1 MADHFAYAPQ
11 SNMPIAQPTLV
22 LSPRA
27 RRETILQIMGSARRS
42 LIFSLFRC
50 DDFSVLEAV
59 AAAVRRNVAVKV
71 LITRRA
77 RDWRKRLDELSSL
90 LESAGAEVYRY
101 DPMLKYHAKYM
112 VADEDTAFVATL
124 NFTRKCFTSTCDSL
138 LVTHDPNIVLG
149 LKTLFEIDVRTPGIP
164 LPTLT
169 DHLIIG
175 PDQTRSRLTAILG
188 SARESIRIIDHRLTD
203 PQVLSLLNRKA
214 QSGVAVQVLR
224 QGAVGDLVCHGTM
237 FLVDG
242 RIAVIGSA
250 ALLTASLDSR
260 REVSIVVSDTRVLRE
275 MNEFFDGLLQQS
287 PVGASACIEPLT
299 ERNAEDDDDE

>member
-1 MADHFAYAPQ
+1 MPDDLAYGRKI
-11 SNMPIAQPTLV
+11 MPIAPPTLV

-27 RRETILQIMGSARRS
+27 RRETILQIMDSARRS
-42 LIFSLFRC
+42 LTFSIFRC
-50 DDFSVLEAV
+50 DDFGLLEAV
-59 AAAVRRNVAVKV
+59 AGAVRRNVAVKV
-71 LITRRA
+71 LITQRA

-112 VADEDTAFVATL
+112 VADEDTALVATL

-138 LVTHDPNIVLG
+138 LVTHDPSVVLG
-149 LKTLFEIDVRTPGIP
+149 LKTLFEIDVRTPGLP
-164 LPTLT
+164 LPAIT
-169 DHLIIG
+169 DQLIIG
-175 PDQTRSRLTAILG
+175 PDQTRSRLTEILG

-214 QSGVAVQVLR
+214 QLGVAVQVLR
-224 QGAVGDLVCHGTM
+224 QGAVGGDLECHGTM
-237 FLVDG
+237 FIVDG

-260 REVSIVVSDTRVLRE
+260 REVSIVVSDARAVRQ

-287 PVGASACIEPLT
+287 PVDASRCIGLLT
-299 ERNAEDDDDE
+299 ECKAEDDNDE

>member
-1 MADHFAYAPQ
+1 MPNHFADARQ
-11 SNMPIAQPTLV
+11 IMQIASSTLV
-22 LSPRA
+22 LSPPA
-27 RRETILQIMGSARRS
+27 RRETILQIMDSARRS
-42 LIFSLFRC
+42 LIFSIFRC
-50 DDFSVLEAV
+50 DDFGVLEAV

-71 LITRRA
+71 LITQRA

-112 VADEDTAFVATL
+112 VADEDTALVATL

-138 LVTHDPNIVLG
+138 LVTHDRNVVLG
-149 LKTLFEIDVRTPGIP
+149 LKTLFEIDVRTPRIP
-164 LPTLT
+164 LPSLT
-169 DHLIIG
+169 DQLIIG
-175 PDQTRSRLTAILG
+175 PDQTRSRLMEILG

-214 QSGVAVQVLR
+214 QLGVDVQVLR
-224 QGAVGDLVCHGTM
+224 QAAIGDLECHGTM

-242 RIAVIGSA
+242 RLAVIGSA

-260 REVSIVVSDTRVLRE
+260 REVSLVVSDARAVRE
-275 MNEFFDGLLQQS
+275 MTEFFDGLVQRS
-287 PVGASACIEPLT
+287 PADASRCIGLST
-299 ERNAEDDDDE
+299 ERNAEADDDE

>member
-1 MADHFAYAPQ
+1 MPDLAYGRQ
-11 SNMPIAQPTLV
+11 IMPIAPPTLV

-27 RRETILQIMGSARRS
+27 RRETVLQVMNSARRS
-42 LIFSLFRC
+42 LTFSIFRC
-50 DDFSVLEAV
+50 DDFGVLEAV

-71 LITRRA
+71 LITQRA

-101 DPMLKYHAKYM
+101 DPMFKYHAKYM
-112 VADEDTAFVATL
+112 VADEDTALVATL
-124 NFTRKCFTSTCDSL
+124 NFTRKCFTSTCDSI
-138 LVTHDPNIVLG
+138 LVTHDPNVVLG

-164 LPTLT
+164 LPALT
-169 DHLIIG
+169 DQLIIG
-175 PDQTRSRLTAILG
+175 PDQTRSRLTEILG

-203 PQVLSLLNRKA
+203 PQMLSLLNRKA

-224 QGAVGDLVCHGTM
+224 QGAVGDLECHGTM

-242 RIAVIGSA
+242 RLGVIGSA

-260 REVSIVVSDTRVLRE
+260 REVSIVVSDGRAVRE
-275 MNEFFDGLLQQS
+275 MNEFFDDLVQQS
-287 PVGASACIEPLT
+287 PLDASRWVGVLT
-299 ERNAEDDDDE
+299 ERNAEDDDGE